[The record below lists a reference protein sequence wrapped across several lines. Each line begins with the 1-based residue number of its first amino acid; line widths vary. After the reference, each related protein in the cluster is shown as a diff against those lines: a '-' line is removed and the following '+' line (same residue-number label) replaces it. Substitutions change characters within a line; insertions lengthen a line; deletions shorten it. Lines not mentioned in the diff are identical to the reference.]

1 MIVKIWMKLENNYYH
16 PYQWVTKNEYR
27 FSHQN
32 CLCLIKMKFLSFW
45 LEFFSRFFRLVGF
58 WLLITTHSFQHFSP
72 KVWTDSFSV
81 DETLEVACLT
91 DFSILELCFSSP
103 SLHWLCQQAQIW
115 QHFVFIKWR
124 GQYFI
129 FEAWNLKFII
139 LHYTISL
146 CKITTCSD
154 VFWPFLF
161 PR

>member
-1 MIVKIWMKLENNYYH
+1 MSLTMSIVSLINTTCVWLKPFVSWD
-16 PYQWVTKNEYR
+16 
-27 FSHQN
+27 F
-32 CLCLIKMKFLSFW
+32 CLFL
-45 LEFFSRFFRLVGF
+45 LEFLSRFFRLVGF
-58 WLLITTHSFQHFSP
+58 WLLITTPSLQHFSA

-81 DETLEVACLT
+81 DETLEAACLT

-146 CKITTCSD
+146 CKIATCSD